1 MKKILVIIIMITTL
15 VDCTG
20 IEQPD
25 PIEGDAL
32 RYRVTANSSI

>member
-1 MKKILVIIIMITTL
+1 MKKIFVIIIMITTL

-25 PIEGDAL
+25 PIEGGAL
-32 RYRVTANSSI
+32 